1 MPRGPWDIE
10 SACLGQT
17 EAELLLSEL
26 LSVIQQLES
35 LDRLPEGLIYTT
47 SLGCEK
53 DI

>member
-1 MPRGPWDIE
+1 MPRGHYYIGTA
-10 SACLGQT
+10 SLGQT
-17 EAELLLSEL
+17 EAELLLSDL

-35 LDRLPEGLIYTT
+35 LDRLPEGLMYAT